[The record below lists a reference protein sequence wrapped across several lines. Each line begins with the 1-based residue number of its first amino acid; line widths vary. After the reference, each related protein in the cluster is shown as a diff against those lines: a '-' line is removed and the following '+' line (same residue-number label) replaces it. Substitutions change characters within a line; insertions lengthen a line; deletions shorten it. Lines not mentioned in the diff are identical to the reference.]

1 MYLMVTP
8 RKLDNERNFNENDMK
23 MKKEEEEA
31 VEAEHNDEI
40 KFSLF
45 SRIENS

>member
-8 RKLDNERNFNENDMK
+8 RKLDNERNFNENGMK
-23 MKKEEEEA
+23 MKKEEEA
-31 VEAEHNDEI
+31 VEAVHNDEI